1 MCSYSRRT
9 PGASGHLSATMR
21 PSTDAAMWQI
31 TRGRLSLV
39 ADTENAITEV
49 VADQD
54 RPVWHLQHIDGPP
67 SCQSRSC
74 SAAGSSGS
82 SGHEVVHESLV
93 ARNATSVRA
102 RQHHAIATGRRSVP
116 RSMLSDD
123 RRVLVAGREHVA
135 RIEREAERGHVGA
148 ELLHRRLGRRA
159 GAARA
164 ELRIRHITLMAEWKA
179 EVEAGLPGDIEF
191 VVRQVVAE
199 HVATVIGE
207 PQLAR
212 L

>member
-49 VADQD
+49 IADQD
-54 RPVWHLQHIDGPP
+54 RPVGHLQHIDGPA

-82 SGHEVVHESLV
+82 SGHEAVEESLV
-93 ARNATSVRA
+93 ARHATSVRA
-102 RQHHAIATGRRSVP
+102 RNHYPITARR
-116 RSMLSDD
+116 
-123 RRVLVAGREHVA
+123 
-135 RIEREAERGHVGA
+135 
-148 ELLHRRLGRRA
+148 
-159 GAARA
+159 
-164 ELRIRHITLMAEWKA
+164 
-179 EVEAGLPGDIEF
+179 
-191 VVRQVVAE
+191 
-199 HVATVIGE
+199 
-207 PQLAR
+207 
-212 L
+212 